1 MPLDPGAEAFMKS
14 RASLFLP
21 DVKTNYQQIRKAGH
35 ADKDISGPVDTTVDI
50 EHRFIT
56 SPTADLPVRIYRPA
70 KDGVIRGC
78 LVFFHGGGW
87 VVGNI
92 DRWDA
97 QLSQISKKANI
108 VVVSVNYQK
117 SPEHK
122 FPIPFDDC
130 FATLEWVLENSE
142 YLKIHKGKV
151 GVGGDSAGGN
161 LAAAVALKSRDEGE
175 NKLAYQILLYPCLSL
190 DFNTQSFT
198 DYSEGYGI
206 TRENIIWFWKSY
218 IDIDKDSVNPYA
230 VPQTSRSLQD
240 VAPAIIVTA
249 EFDPLTDDSRN
260 YIKKLEESNVDF
272 IYQHFEGMIHGLF
285 SQYTFV
291 PQAAEVV
298 EFLAREIVKKNSAIS
313 P

>member
-1 MPLDPGAEAFMKS
+1 MPLDPGAEAFLKS
-14 RASLFLP
+14 RASLGLP
-21 DVKTNYQQIRKAGH
+21 DIKANYQQIRKAGH
-35 ADKDISGPVDTTVDI
+35 ADKEISGPVDASVNI

-56 SPTADLPVRIYRPA
+56 SPTADLPIRIYKPA
-70 KDGVIRGC
+70 KDDVIRGC

-97 QLSQISKKANI
+97 QLSQISNKADI

-142 YLKIHKGKV
+142 NLKIHKGKV

-161 LAAAVALKSRDEGE
+161 LAAAVALKSRDEAKV
-175 NKLAYQILLYPCLSL
+175 KLVYQILLYPCLSL
-190 DFNTQSFT
+190 DFNTQSFI
-198 DYSEGYGI
+198 DYSEGYGL
-206 TRENIIWFWKSY
+206 TRENMMWFWERY
-218 IDIDKDSVNPYA
+218 IDIDRDSVNPYA
-230 VPQTSRSLQD
+230 VPGASSSLHD

-260 YIKKLEESNVDF
+260 YMKKLEESNVDF
-272 IYQHFEGMIHGLF
+272 TYRHFEGMIHGLF
-285 SQYTFV
+285 SQYKFV

-298 EFLAREIVKKNSAIS
+298 DFLANEIVRKNLEMSK
-313 P
+313 